1 MPLPLFIPIIAALA
15 GAYGVGRTAVAAHDS
30 GVADDINS
38 DAERLVYKCQSITN
52 DKRECCNHSLE
63 EFGRKKFDAI
73 TKTLARFVDQYGKL
87 KNVELDLNKNLGD
100 LAVSDFD
107 DNALAEMK
115 KEVSMLNSSAM
126 GIGSG
131 AAGGAMAAFG
141 AYSGTMM
148 LASAGTGTAIGTL
161 GGAAATNATLAWLG
175 GGTLA
180 SGGMGMAGGVAVL
193 GALAAGPALLIFG
206 AVLGAKADQKFNDAR
221 ANREEAEAFESET
234 NVVITKLEG
243 ITEVTELISG
253 VFSTVRSH
261 CRRACNKLEAIIEAS
276 GTDYSKY
283 TEQQQATVFKA
294 VKFAQLTKVIIDT
307 AILDEEGNLLED
319 ASANIN
325 RVSEQI
331 G

>member
-1 MPLPLFIPIIAALA
+1 MPLPLFIPIIAAVA
-15 GAYGVGRTAVAAHDS
+15 GSYGIGRAAVAAHDS

-38 DAERLVYKCQSITN
+38 DAERLVYNCQSITN
-52 DKRECCNHSLE
+52 DKREVCNHSLE
-63 EFGRKKFDAI
+63 ELGRKKFDAI

-87 KNVELDLNKNLGD
+87 KNVELDLNKNFGD

-206 AVLGAKADQKFNDAR
+206 SVLGAKADQKLNDAR
-221 ANREEAEAFESET
+221 ANREQAEAFEAET
-234 NVVITKLEG
+234 NVVVTKLEG

-276 GTDYSKY
+276 GADYSKY

-325 RVSEQI
+325 RVAQQI